1 MELTIDAKDLATV
14 LALPNRAVPSR
25 PSNPV
30 LTNLLLKAEDN
41 TLAVTGSDLGAVT
54 ITAKAK
60 ASIAVEGEVLLP
72 AKLLTDMVGRMEG
85 NLALN
90 WDPET
95 SQAIIIAAPGCSYS
109 LSGQPGEDYPLI
121 ERAEGQQLTME
132 ASTLARAL
140 EATLAIVSDDESKQ
154 ILCGVHLQ
162 PASDGLEVASTDGHR
177 LSVFPVAQEALEA
190 FTPVT
195 LPSKGL
201 KALSGHLGKAEG
213 MVAVTLDNTIA
224 TNELD
229 NTIATFDLG
238 DLVFTTR
245 LLEGQ
250 YPEYRRL
257 IPTAFAVETLINR
270 QAWIDALGR
279 IMVVASQKNDIVKHQ
294 WNDQG
299 QLVLEAD
306 VQGSSGRELVGCE
319 ASEGQGEDVLGK
331 AKNPMAFNGDY
342 LLDGL
347 KAFGSEQVILHTNT
361 PTSPATI
368 TAPGSSQ
375 VYLVMPVQIRDQI

>member
-1 MELTIDAKDLATV
+1 MELTIDAKDLANV

-30 LTNLLLKAEDN
+30 LANLLLKAEGD

-54 ITAKAK
+54 ITAKAS
-60 ASIAVEGEVLLP
+60 ASIAVQGEILLP

-109 LSGQPGEDYPLI
+109 LSGQPGEEYPLI
-121 ERAEGQQLTME
+121 ERAEGQQLTLE
-132 ASTLARAL
+132 ASTLAQAL
-140 EATLAIVSDDESKQ
+140 EATLVTVSDDESKQ

-224 TNELD
+224 T
-229 NTIATFDLG
+229 FDLG

-270 QAWIDALGR
+270 QAWIDALSR
-279 IMVVASQKNDIVKHQ
+279 IMVVASQKQGIIRHQ

-306 VQGSSGRELVGCE
+306 VQGSSGRELVDCE

>member
-1 MELTIDAKDLATV
+1 MQLTIDAKDLAAV
-14 LALPNRAVPSR
+14 LGLPNRAVPSR

-30 LTNLLLKAEDN
+30 MLNLLLKAKDN

-60 ASIAVEGEVLLP
+60 ASIAVEGEILLP
-72 AKLLTDMVGRMEG
+72 AKLLTDMVGRMQG
-85 NLALN
+85 ILHLTS
-90 WDPET
+90 DPET
-95 SQAIIIAAPGCSYS
+95 SQAIISTQGSKYS

-121 ERAEGQQLTME
+121 ERAEGQQLTLE

-140 EATLAIVSDDESKQ
+140 EATLVTASDDEAKQ
-154 ILCGVHLQ
+154 ILCGIHLQ
-162 PASDGLEVASTDGHR
+162 PAADGLEVASTDGHR
-177 LSVFPVAQEALEA
+177 LSVFPVVQEGVEA

-195 LPSKGL
+195 LPSRGL
-201 KALSGHLGKAEG
+201 EALGKHLGKAEG
-213 MVAVTLDNTIA
+213 IA
-224 TNELD
+224 TITLD

-257 IPTAFAVETLINR
+257 IPQAFAVETMINR

-279 IMVVASQKNDIVKHQ
+279 IMVVASRKQGIIKHQ
-294 WNDQG
+294 WDEG

-306 VQGSSGRELVGCE
+306 VEGSSGRELVDCE
-319 ASEGQGEDVLGK
+319 ASQGQGQDVLGK
-331 AKNPMAFNGDY
+331 AGKPMAFNGSY

-347 KAFGSEQVILHTNT
+347 RAFGSEQVILHTNT

-368 TAPGSSQ
+368 TAPGSGQ
-375 VYLVMPVQIRDQI
+375 VYLVMPVQIRDQA

>member
-1 MELTIDAKDLATV
+1 MLLTIDAKDLAAV

-30 LTNLLLKAEDN
+30 MLNLLLKAEDN

-60 ASIAVEGEVLLP
+60 ASIAVEGEILLP
-72 AKLLTDMVGRMEG
+72 AKLLTDMVGRMQG
-85 NLALN
+85 ILHLT
-90 WDPET
+90 WDTEA
-95 SQAIIIAAPGCSYS
+95 SQATINTLGGKYS

-121 ERAEGQQLTME
+121 ERAEGQQLILE
-132 ASTLARAL
+132 ASTLARAV
-140 EATLAIVSDDESKQ
+140 ESTLVTASDDESKQ

-162 PASDGLEVASTDGHR
+162 PVADGLEVASTDGHR

-213 MVAVTLDNTIA
+213 MVTVT
-224 TNELD
+224 LD

-238 DLVFTTR
+238 GLVFTTR

-270 QAWIDALGR
+270 QAWIDALSR
-279 IMVVASQKNDIVKHQ
+279 IMVVASQKQGIIRHQ

-306 VQGSSGRELVGCE
+306 VQGSSGRELVDCE

>member
-1 MELTIDAKDLATV
+1 MELTIDAKDLAAV

-30 LTNLLLKAEDN
+30 LANLLLKAEGD

-54 ITAKAK
+54 ITAKAS

-95 SQAIIIAAPGCSYS
+95 SQATINTLGGKYS
-109 LSGQPGEDYPLI
+109 LSGQPGEEYPLI
-121 ERAEGQQLTME
+121 ERAEGQQLTLE
-132 ASTLARAL
+132 ASTLAQAL
-140 EATLAIVSDDESKQ
+140 EATLVTASNDESKQ

-162 PASDGLEVASTDGHR
+162 LAADGLEVASTDGHR
-177 LSVFPVAQEALEA
+177 LSVFPVVQEGIEA

-201 KALSGHLGKAEG
+201 EALSRHLGKAEG
-213 MVAVTLDNTIA
+213 MVTVT
-224 TNELD
+224 LD

-257 IPTAFAVETLINR
+257 IPTAFAVETMINR
-270 QAWIDALGR
+270 QAWIDALSR
-279 IMVVASQKNDIVKHQ
+279 IMVVASQKQGIIRHQ

-306 VQGSSGRELVGCE
+306 VQGSSGRELVDCE

>member
-1 MELTIDAKDLATV
+1 MLLTIDAKDLANV

-30 LTNLLLKAEDN
+30 MLNLLLKAEDN

-60 ASIAVEGEVLLP
+60 ASIAVEGEILLP
-72 AKLLTDMVGRMEG
+72 AKLLTDMVGRMQG
-85 NLALN
+85 ILHLT
-90 WDPET
+90 WDTET
-95 SQAIIIAAPGCSYS
+95 SQATINTLGGKYS

-121 ERAEGQQLTME
+121 ERAEGQQLTLE

-140 EATLAIVSDDESKQ
+140 ESTLVTASDDESKQ

-162 PASDGLEVASTDGHR
+162 PVADGLEVASTDGHR
-177 LSVFPVAQEALEA
+177 LSVFPVVQEGVEA

-201 KALSGHLGKAEG
+201 EALGKHLGKAEG
-213 MVAVTLDNTIA
+213 MAMATI
-224 TNELD
+224 TLD

-257 IPTAFAVETLINR
+257 IPQSFAVETLINR
-270 QAWIDALGR
+270 QTWIEALGR
-279 IMVVASQKNDIVKHQ
+279 IMVVASQKNGIIRHRWDK
-294 WNDQG
+294 G

-306 VQGSSGRELVGCE
+306 VEGSSGRELVGCE
-319 ASEGQGEDVLGK
+319 ADIASEYRPP
-331 AKNPMAFNGDY
+331 APMAFNGDY

-347 KAFGSEQVILHTNT
+347 KIFGSEQVILHTNT

>member
-54 ITAKAK
+54 ITAKTA

-109 LSGQPGEDYPLI
+109 LSGQPGEEYPLI
-121 ERAEGQQLTME
+121 ERAEGQQLTLE
-132 ASTLARAL
+132 ASTLAQAL
-140 EATLAIVSDDESKQ
+140 EATLVTASNDESKQ

-224 TNELD
+224 T
-229 NTIATFDLG
+229 FDLG

-270 QAWIDALGR
+270 QAWIDALSR
-279 IMVVASQKNDIVKHQ
+279 IMVVASQKQGIIRHQ

-306 VQGSSGRELVGCE
+306 VQGSSGRELVDCE
-319 ASEGQGEDVLGK
+319 ASEGQSEDVLGK

-375 VYLVMPVQIRDQI
+375 VYLVMPIQIRDQI

>member
-30 LTNLLLKAEDN
+30 LTNLLLKAEGD

-54 ITAKAK
+54 ITAKTT
-60 ASIAVEGEVLLP
+60 ASIAVEGEILLP
-72 AKLLTDMVGRMEG
+72 AKLLSDMVGRMDG

-95 SQAIIIAAPGCSYS
+95 SQATISTLGGKYS

-121 ERAEGQQLTME
+121 ERAEGQQLILE
-132 ASTLARAL
+132 ASTLARAV
-140 EATLAIVSDDESKQ
+140 ESTLVTASDDESKQ

-162 PASDGLEVASTDGHR
+162 PVADGLEVASTDGHR
-177 LSVFPVAQEALEA
+177 LSVFPVAQEGIEA

-195 LPSKGL
+195 LPSRGL
-201 KALSGHLGKAEG
+201 EALGKHLGKAEG

-224 TNELD
+224 T
-229 NTIATFDLG
+229 FDLG
-238 DLVFTTR
+238 DLIFTTR

-257 IPTAFAVETLINR
+257 IPTAFVVETLINR
-270 QAWIDALGR
+270 QAWIDALSR
-279 IMVVASQKNDIVKHQ
+279 IMVVASQKQGIIRHQ

-306 VQGSSGRELVGCE
+306 VQGSSGRELVDCE
-319 ASEGQGEDVLGK
+319 VIKGQDTPGEARK
-331 AKNPMAFNGDY
+331 PMAFNGGY

-368 TAPGSSQ
+368 TAPGSIQ
-375 VYLVMPVQIRDQI
+375 VYLVMPIQIREPA

>member
-1 MELTIDAKDLATV
+1 MELTIDAKGLAAV
-14 LALPNRAVPSR
+14 LALPNRAVPNR

-30 LTNLLLKAEDN
+30 LTNLLLNAEGD

-60 ASIAVEGEVLLP
+60 ASIAVEGEILLP
-72 AKLLTDMVGRMEG
+72 AKLLTDMVGRMDG

-95 SQAIIIAAPGCSYS
+95 SQATISTLGGKYS

-140 EATLAIVSDDESKQ
+140 ESTLVTASDDESKQ

-162 PASDGLEVASTDGHR
+162 PVADGLEVASTDGHR
-177 LSVFPVAQEALEA
+177 LSVFPVAQEGIEA

-213 MVAVTLDNTIA
+213 MVTVT
-224 TNELD
+224 LD

-238 DLVFTTR
+238 GLVFTTR

-257 IPTAFAVETLINR
+257 IPQAFVVETLINR
-270 QAWIDALGR
+270 QAWIDALSR
-279 IMVVASQKNDIVKHQ
+279 IMVVASQKQGIIRHQ

-306 VQGSSGRELVGCE
+306 VQGSSGRELVDCE

>member
-1 MELTIDAKDLATV
+1 MELTIDAKDLANV

-30 LTNLLLKAEDN
+30 LANLLLKAEGD

-54 ITAKAK
+54 ITAKAS
-60 ASIAVEGEVLLP
+60 ASIAVQGEILLP

-109 LSGQPGEDYPLI
+109 LSGQPGEEYPLI
-121 ERAEGQQLTME
+121 ERAEGQQLTLE
-132 ASTLARAL
+132 ASTLAQAL
-140 EATLAIVSDDESKQ
+140 EATLVTVSDDESKQ

-213 MVAVTLDNTIA
+213 IVTIT
-224 TNELD
+224 LD

-270 QAWIDALGR
+270 QAWIDALSR
-279 IMVVASQKNDIVKHQ
+279 IMVVASQKQGIIRHQ

-306 VQGSSGRELVGCE
+306 VQGSSGRELVDCE

>member
-1 MELTIDAKDLATV
+1 MELTIDAKDLSAV
-14 LALPNRAVPSR
+14 LALPNRAVVSR

-30 LTNLLLKAEDN
+30 LLNLLINAKGD

-54 ITAKAK
+54 ITAKTT
-60 ASIAVEGEVLLP
+60 ASITVEGEILLP
-72 AKLLTDMVGRMEG
+72 AKLLVDMVGRMQG

-95 SQAIIIAAPGCSYS
+95 SQATINTLGGSYS

-121 ERAEGQQLTME
+121 ERAEGQQLTLE
-132 ASTLARAL
+132 ANSLARAL
-140 EATLAIVSDDESKQ
+140 EATLGTASDDETKQ
-154 ILCGVHLQ
+154 ILCGVYLQ
-162 PASDGLEVASTDGHR
+162 PAADGLEVASTDGHR

-195 LPSKGL
+195 LPKRGL
-201 KALSGHLGKAEG
+201 EALGKHLAKAEK
-213 MVAVTLDNTIA
+213 MVTI
-224 TNELD
+224 TLD

-257 IPTAFAVETLINR
+257 LPQAFAVETLINR
-270 QAWIDALGR
+270 QQWIEALIR
-279 IMVVASQKNDIVKHQ
+279 IMVVASQKNNIIRHRWD
-294 WNDQG
+294 DQG
-299 QLVLEAD
+299 HLVLEAD

-319 ASEGQGEDVLGK
+319 VTKGQDTPGEAGK
-331 AKNPMAFNGDY
+331 PMAFNGDY

-347 KAFGSEQVILHTNT
+347 RAFGSEQVILHTNT

-375 VYLVMPVQIRDQI
+375 VYLVMPVQIREQA

>member
-1 MELTIDAKDLATV
+1 MELTIDARDLANV

-30 LTNLLLKAEDN
+30 LANLLLKAEGD

-60 ASIAVEGEVLLP
+60 ASIAVEGEILLP
-72 AKLLTDMVGRMEG
+72 AKLLTDMVGRMDG

-95 SQAIIIAAPGCSYS
+95 SQATINTLGGKYS

-121 ERAEGQQLTME
+121 ERAEGQQLTLE

-140 EATLAIVSDDESKQ
+140 EATLVTASDDETKQ

-162 PASDGLEVASTDGHR
+162 PAADGLEVASTDGHR
-177 LSVFPVAQEALEA
+177 LSVFPVVQEGVEA

-201 KALSGHLGKAEG
+201 EALGKHLGKAEG
-213 MVAVTLDNTIA
+213 MATI
-224 TNELD
+224 TLD

-257 IPTAFAVETLINR
+257 IPQAFAVETLINR
-270 QAWIDALGR
+270 QDWIDALGR
-279 IMVVASQKNDIVKHQ
+279 IMVVANQVSLKTGIVRHR
-294 WNDQG
+294 WDQG

-319 ASEGQGEDVLGK
+319 VIKGQDTPGEARK
-331 AKNPMAFNGDY
+331 PMAFNGGY

-347 KAFGSEQVILHTNT
+347 KVFGSEQVILHTNT

-375 VYLVMPVQIRDQI
+375 VYLVMPIQIRDQI

>member
-1 MELTIDAKDLATV
+1 MLLTIDAKDLAAV

-30 LTNLLLKAEDN
+30 MLNLLLKAKDN

-60 ASIAVEGEVLLP
+60 ASIAVEGEILLP
-72 AKLLTDMVGRMEG
+72 AKLLTDMVGRMQG
-85 NLALN
+85 ILHLTS
-90 WDPET
+90 DPET
-95 SQAIIIAAPGCSYS
+95 SQATISTQGSKYS

-121 ERAEGQQLTME
+121 ERAEGQQLTLE

-140 EATLAIVSDDESKQ
+140 ESTLVTASGDESKQ

-162 PASDGLEVASTDGHR
+162 PVADGLEVASTDGHR
-177 LSVFPVAQEALEA
+177 LSVFPVVQEAPEA

-201 KALSGHLGKAEG
+201 EALGKHLAKAEG
-213 MVAVTLDNTIA
+213 MATI
-224 TNELD
+224 TLD

-245 LLEGQ
+245 PLEGQ

-257 IPTAFAVETLINR
+257 IPQAFAVETLINR
-270 QAWIDALGR
+270 QDWIEALGR
-279 IMVVASQKNDIVKHQ
+279 IMVVASQKNGIVRHRC
-294 WNDQG
+294 DQG

-306 VQGSSGRELVGCE
+306 VEGSSGRELVGCE
-319 ASEGQGEDVLGK
+319 VIKGQDTPGEARK
-331 AKNPMAFNGDY
+331 PMAFNGGY

-347 KAFGSEQVILHTNT
+347 RAFGSEQVILHTNT

-375 VYLVMPVQIRDQI
+375 VYLVMPVQIREQA

>member
-1 MELTIDAKDLATV
+1 MELTIDAKDLANV

-30 LTNLLLKAEDN
+30 LANLLLKAEGD

-54 ITAKAK
+54 ITAKTK
-60 ASIAVEGEVLLP
+60 ASIAVEGDVLLP
-72 AKLLTDMVGRMEG
+72 AKLLTDMVGRMQG
-85 NLALN
+85 ILHLT
-90 WDPET
+90 WDGEH
-95 SQAIIIAAPGCSYS
+95 SQATINTLGGKYS

-121 ERAEGQQLTME
+121 ERAEGQQLTLE
-132 ASTLARAL
+132 ASTLAQAL
-140 EATLAIVSDDESKQ
+140 EATLVTASNDESKQ
-154 ILCGVHLQ
+154 ILCGIHLQ
-162 PASDGLEVASTDGHR
+162 PAADGLEVASTDGHR
-177 LSVFPVAQEALEA
+177 LSVFPVAQEGVEA

-201 KALSGHLGKAEG
+201 EALGKHLAKAEG
-213 MVAVTLDNTIA
+213 MVTITLDNTIA
-224 TNELD
+224 TTLD

-257 IPTAFAVETLINR
+257 IPQAFAVETLINR
-270 QAWIDALGR
+270 QAWIEALGR
-279 IMVVASQKNDIVKHQ
+279 IMVVASQKNGIIRHRWDK
-294 WNDQG
+294 G

-319 ASEGQGEDVLGK
+319 ASDGQGEDVLGK

-347 KAFGSEQVILHTNT
+347 RAFGSEQVILHTNT

-375 VYLVMPVQIRDQI
+375 VYLVMPVQIRDQA

>member
-1 MELTIDAKDLATV
+1 MQLTIDAKDLAAV
-14 LALPNRAVPSR
+14 LGLPNRAVPSR

-30 LTNLLLKAEDN
+30 LTNLLLKAEGD

-54 ITAKAK
+54 ITAKAS
-60 ASIAVEGEVLLP
+60 ASIAVQGEILLP
-72 AKLLTDMVGRMEG
+72 AKLLTDMVGRMQG

-95 SQAIIIAAPGCSYS
+95 SQATINTLGGSYS

-121 ERAEGQQLTME
+121 ERAEGQQLTLE

-140 EATLAIVSDDESKQ
+140 ESTLVTASDDESKQ
-154 ILCGVHLQ
+154 ILCGIHLQ
-162 PASDGLEVASTDGHR
+162 PAADGLEVASTDGHR
-177 LSVFPVAQEALEA
+177 LSVFPVAQEGVEA

-201 KALSGHLGKAEG
+201 EALGKHLAKAEG
-213 MVAVTLDNTIA
+213 MVTITLDNTIA
-224 TNELD
+224 TTLD

-257 IPTAFAVETLINR
+257 IPQAFAVETLINR
-270 QAWIDALGR
+270 QAWIEALGR
-279 IMVVASQKNDIVKHQ
+279 IMVVASQKNGIIRHRWDK
-294 WNDQG
+294 G

-319 ASEGQGEDVLGK
+319 ASDGQGEDVLGK

-347 KAFGSEQVILHTNT
+347 RAFGSEQVILHTNT

-368 TAPGSSQ
+368 TAPGSGQ
-375 VYLVMPVQIRDQI
+375 VYLVMPVQIREQA

>member
-1 MELTIDAKDLATV
+1 MLLTIDAKDLAAV

-30 LTNLLLKAEDN
+30 MLNLLLKAKDN

-60 ASIAVEGEVLLP
+60 ASIAVEGEILLP
-72 AKLLTDMVGRMEG
+72 AKLLTDMVGRMQG
-85 NLALN
+85 ILHLTS
-90 WDPET
+90 DPET
-95 SQAIIIAAPGCSYS
+95 SQAIISTQGSKYS

-121 ERAEGQQLTME
+121 ERAEGQQLTLE

-140 EATLAIVSDDESKQ
+140 EATLVTASDDEAKQ
-154 ILCGVHLQ
+154 ILCGIHLQ
-162 PASDGLEVASTDGHR
+162 PAADGLEVASTDGHR
-177 LSVFPVAQEALEA
+177 LSVFPVAQEGVEA

-201 KALSGHLGKAEG
+201 EALGKHLAKAEG
-213 MVAVTLDNTIA
+213 MVTI
-224 TNELD
+224 TLD

-257 IPTAFAVETLINR
+257 IPQAFAVETMINR
-270 QAWIDALGR
+270 QAWIEALGR
-279 IMVVASQKNDIVKHQ
+279 IMVVASRKQGIIRHRWD
-294 WNDQG
+294 DQG

-306 VQGSSGRELVGCE
+306 VEGSSGRELVGCE

-347 KAFGSEQVILHTNT
+347 RAFGSEQVILHTNT

-375 VYLVMPVQIRDQI
+375 VYLVMPVQIREPA

>member
-1 MELTIDAKDLATV
+1 MQLTIDAKDLAAV
-14 LALPNRAVPSR
+14 LGLPNRAVPSR

-30 LTNLLLKAEDN
+30 LTNLLLKAEGD

-54 ITAKAK
+54 ITAKTT

-85 NLALN
+85 ILHLT
-90 WDPET
+90 WDTET
-95 SQAIIIAAPGCSYS
+95 SQATINTLGGKYS

-121 ERAEGQQLTME
+121 ERAEGQQLTLE

-140 EATLAIVSDDESKQ
+140 EATLVTASNDESKQ

-162 PASDGLEVASTDGHR
+162 PAADGLEVASTDGHR
-177 LSVFPVAQEALEA
+177 LSVFPVAQEGVEA

-201 KALSGHLGKAEG
+201 EALGKHLAKAEG
-213 MVAVTLDNTIA
+213 MVTI
-224 TNELD
+224 TLD

-257 IPTAFAVETLINR
+257 IPQAFAVETLISR

-279 IMVVASQKNDIVKHQ
+279 IMVVASQKNGIIKHR
-294 WNDQG
+294 WDKG

-306 VQGSSGRELVGCE
+306 VEGSSGRELVDCE
-319 ASEGQGEDVLGK
+319 VIKGQDTPGEAGK
-331 AKNPMAFNGDY
+331 PMAFNGSY

-347 KAFGSEQVILHTNT
+347 RAFGSEQVILHTNT

-368 TAPGSSQ
+368 TAPGSGQ
-375 VYLVMPVQIRDQI
+375 VYLVMPVQIREPA

>member
-1 MELTIDAKDLATV
+1 MELTIDAKDLANV

-30 LTNLLLKAEDN
+30 LANLLLKAEGD

-54 ITAKAK
+54 ITAKAS
-60 ASIAVEGEVLLP
+60 ASIAVQGEILLP

-109 LSGQPGEDYPLI
+109 LSGQPGEEYPLI
-121 ERAEGQQLTME
+121 ERAEGQQLTLE
-132 ASTLARAL
+132 ASTLAQAL
-140 EATLAIVSDDESKQ
+140 EATLVTVSDDESKQ
-154 ILCGVHLQ
+154 ILCGVDLQ
-162 PASDGLEVASTDGHR
+162 PVADGLEVASTDGHR

-224 TNELD
+224 T
-229 NTIATFDLG
+229 FDLG

-270 QAWIDALGR
+270 QAWIDALSR
-279 IMVVASQKNDIVKHQ
+279 IMVVASQKQGIIRHQ

-306 VQGSSGRELVGCE
+306 VQGSSGRELVDCE
-319 ASEGQGEDVLGK
+319 ASEGQSEDVLGK

-375 VYLVMPVQIRDQI
+375 VYLVMPIQIRDQI

>member
-54 ITAKAK
+54 ITAKTA

-72 AKLLTDMVGRMEG
+72 AKLLTDMVGCMEG

-95 SQAIIIAAPGCSYS
+95 SQATIIAAPGCSYS
-109 LSGQPGEDYPLI
+109 LSGQPGEEYPLI
-121 ERAEGQQLTME
+121 ERAEGQQLTLE
-132 ASTLARAL
+132 ASTLAQAL

-213 MVAVTLDNTIA
+213 MVTVT
-224 TNELD
+224 LD

-270 QAWIDALGR
+270 QAWIDALSR
-279 IMVVASQKNDIVKHQ
+279 IMVVASQKQGIIRHQ

>member
-1 MELTIDAKDLATV
+1 MELTIDAKDLANV

-30 LTNLLLKAEDN
+30 LANLLLKAEGD

-54 ITAKAK
+54 ITAKAS
-60 ASIAVEGEVLLP
+60 ASIAVEGDVLLP

-95 SQAIIIAAPGCSYS
+95 SQATINTLGGKYS

-140 EATLAIVSDDESKQ
+140 EATLVTASDDETKQ
-154 ILCGVHLQ
+154 ILCGIHLQ
-162 PASDGLEVASTDGHR
+162 PAADGLEVASTDGHR
-177 LSVFPVAQEALEA
+177 LSVFPVAQEGVEA

-201 KALSGHLGKAEG
+201 EALGKHLAKAEG
-213 MVAVTLDNTIA
+213 MVTI
-224 TNELD
+224 TLD

-257 IPTAFAVETLINR
+257 IPQAFAVETLINR
-270 QAWIDALGR
+270 QAWIEALGR
-279 IMVVASQKNDIVKHQ
+279 IMVVASQQNGIIRHRWDK
-294 WNDQG
+294 G

-319 ASEGQGEDVLGK
+319 ASDGQGEDVLGK

-347 KAFGSEQVILHTNT
+347 RAFGSEQVILHTNT

-368 TAPGSSQ
+368 TAPGSGQ
-375 VYLVMPVQIRDQI
+375 VYLVMPVQIRDQA

>member
-1 MELTIDAKDLATV
+1 MELTIDAKDLAAV

-30 LTNLLLKAEDN
+30 LANLLLKAEGD

-54 ITAKAK
+54 ITAKAS

-95 SQAIIIAAPGCSYS
+95 SQATINTLGGKYS
-109 LSGQPGEDYPLI
+109 LSGQPGEEYPLI
-121 ERAEGQQLTME
+121 ERAEGQQLTLE
-132 ASTLARAL
+132 ASTLAQAL
-140 EATLAIVSDDESKQ
+140 EATLVTASNDESKQ

-162 PASDGLEVASTDGHR
+162 LAADGLEVASTDGHR
-177 LSVFPVAQEALEA
+177 LSVFPVVQEGIEA

-201 KALSGHLGKAEG
+201 EALSRHLGKAEG
-213 MVAVTLDNTIA
+213 MVTVT
-224 TNELD
+224 LD

-257 IPTAFAVETLINR
+257 IPTAFAVETMINR
-270 QAWIDALGR
+270 QAWIDALSR
-279 IMVVASQKNDIVKHQ
+279 IMVVASQKQGIIRHQ

-306 VQGSSGRELVGCE
+306 VQGSSGRELVDCE

-375 VYLVMPVQIRDQI
+375 VYLVMPVQIREPA

>member
-1 MELTIDAKDLATV
+1 MELTIDAKDLANV

-54 ITAKAK
+54 ITAKTA

-95 SQAIIIAAPGCSYS
+95 SQATISTQGSKYS

-121 ERAEGQQLTME
+121 ERAEGQQLTLE
-132 ASTLARAL
+132 ASTLARAV
-140 EATLAIVSDDESKQ
+140 ESTLVTASDDESKQ

-162 PASDGLEVASTDGHR
+162 PVADGLEVASTDGHR

-213 MVAVTLDNTIA
+213 MVTVT
-224 TNELD
+224 LD

-257 IPTAFAVETLINR
+257 IPQSFAVETLINR
-270 QAWIDALGR
+270 QQWIDALSR
-279 IMVVASQKNDIVKHQ
+279 IMVVASQKQGIIRHQ

-306 VQGSSGRELVGCE
+306 VQGSSGRELVDCE

-375 VYLVMPVQIRDQI
+375 VYLVMPIQIREPA

>member
-30 LTNLLLKAEDN
+30 MTNLLLKAEGD

-54 ITAKAK
+54 ITAKTA

-109 LSGQPGEDYPLI
+109 LSGQPGEEYPLI
-121 ERAEGQQLTME
+121 ERAEGQQLTLE
-132 ASTLARAL
+132 ASTLAQAL
-140 EATLAIVSDDESKQ
+140 EATLVTVSDDESKQ
-154 ILCGVHLQ
+154 ILCGVDLQ
-162 PASDGLEVASTDGHR
+162 PVADGLEVASTDGHR

-224 TNELD
+224 T
-229 NTIATFDLG
+229 FDLG

-270 QAWIDALGR
+270 QAWIDALSR
-279 IMVVASQKNDIVKHQ
+279 IMVVASQKQGIIRHQ

-306 VQGSSGRELVGCE
+306 VQGSSGRELVDCE

>member
-1 MELTIDAKDLATV
+1 MLLTIDAKDLAAV

-30 LTNLLLKAEDN
+30 MLNLLLKAEDN

-60 ASIAVEGEVLLP
+60 ASIAVEGEILLP
-72 AKLLTDMVGRMEG
+72 AKLLTDMVGRMQG
-85 NLALN
+85 ILHLT
-90 WDPET
+90 WDTET
-95 SQAIIIAAPGCSYS
+95 SQATINTLGGKYS

-121 ERAEGQQLTME
+121 ERAEGQQLTLE

-140 EATLAIVSDDESKQ
+140 ESTLVTASDDESKQ

-162 PASDGLEVASTDGHR
+162 PVADGLEVASTDGHR
-177 LSVFPVAQEALEA
+177 LSVFPVVQEGVEA

-201 KALSGHLGKAEG
+201 EALGKHLGKAEG
-213 MVAVTLDNTIA
+213 MAMATI
-224 TNELD
+224 TLD

-257 IPTAFAVETLINR
+257 IPQSFAVETLINR
-270 QAWIDALGR
+270 QTWIEALGR
-279 IMVVASQKNDIVKHQ
+279 IMVVASQKNGIIRHRWDK
-294 WNDQG
+294 G

-306 VQGSSGRELVGCE
+306 VEGSSGRELVGCE
-319 ASEGQGEDVLGK
+319 ADIASEYRPP
-331 AKNPMAFNGDY
+331 APMAFNGDY

-347 KAFGSEQVILHTNT
+347 KIFGSEQVILHTNT

>member
-1 MELTIDAKDLATV
+1 M
-14 LALPNRAVPSR
+14 
-25 PSNPV
+25 
-30 LTNLLLKAEDN
+30 TNLLLKAEDN

-54 ITAKAK
+54 ITAKAA
-60 ASIAVEGEVLLP
+60 ASIAVEGEILLP
-72 AKLLTDMVGRMEG
+72 AKLLADMVGRMEG
-85 NLALN
+85 ILHLT
-90 WDPET
+90 WDVEH
-95 SQAIIIAAPGCSYS
+95 SQATINTLGGKYS

-121 ERAEGQQLTME
+121 ERAEGQQLTLE

-140 EATLAIVSDDESKQ
+140 EATLVTASDNETKQ
-154 ILCGVHLQ
+154 ILCGIHLQ
-162 PASDGLEVASTDGHR
+162 PAADGLEVASTDGHR
-177 LSVFPVAQEALEA
+177 LSVFRVAQEGVEA

-201 KALSGHLGKAEG
+201 EALGKHLAKAEG
-213 MVAVTLDNTIA
+213 MVTI
-224 TNELD
+224 TLD

-238 DLVFTTR
+238 GLVFTTR

-257 IPTAFAVETLINR
+257 IPQAFAVETLINR
-270 QAWIDALGR
+270 QAWIDALSR
-279 IMVVASQKNDIVKHQ
+279 IMVVASQKQGIIKHQ

-319 ASEGQGEDVLGK
+319 VIKGQDTPGEARK
-331 AKNPMAFNGDY
+331 PMAFNGGY

-375 VYLVMPVQIRDQI
+375 VYLVMPIQIREQA

>member
-1 MELTIDAKDLATV
+1 MELTIDAKDLANV

-30 LTNLLLKAEDN
+30 LTNLLLKAEGD

-54 ITAKAK
+54 ITAKTA

-72 AKLLTDMVGRMEG
+72 AKLLSDMVGRMEG

-121 ERAEGQQLTME
+121 ERAEGQQLILE

-140 EATLAIVSDDESKQ
+140 EATLVTASDDESKQ

-201 KALSGHLGKAEG
+201 KALSGHLGKAEN
-213 MVAVTLDNTIA
+213 MVAVT
-224 TNELD
+224 LD

-257 IPTAFAVETLINR
+257 IPTAFVVETLINR
-270 QAWIDALGR
+270 QDWIDALGR

-306 VQGSSGRELVGCE
+306 VQGSSGRELVDCE

-375 VYLVMPVQIRDQI
+375 VYLVMPIQIRDQI

>member
-1 MELTIDAKDLATV
+1 MELTIDAKDLAAV
-14 LALPNRAVPSR
+14 LALPNRAVPNR

-30 LTNLLLKAEDN
+30 LANLLLKAEGD

-54 ITAKAK
+54 ITAKTR
-60 ASIAVEGEVLLP
+60 ASIAIEGEILLP
-72 AKLLTDMVGRMEG
+72 AKLFTDMVGRMDG

-95 SQAIIIAAPGCSYS
+95 SQATISTQGSKYS

-121 ERAEGQQLTME
+121 ERAEGQQLTLE

-140 EATLAIVSDDESKQ
+140 EATLVTASDDETKQ

-162 PASDGLEVASTDGHR
+162 PAADGLEVASTDGHR
-177 LSVFPVAQEALEA
+177 LSVFPVVQEGVEA

-201 KALSGHLGKAEG
+201 EALGKHLGKAEG
-213 MVAVTLDNTIA
+213 MAMATI
-224 TNELD
+224 TLD

-257 IPTAFAVETLINR
+257 IPQSFAVETLINR
-270 QAWIDALGR
+270 QDWIDALGR
-279 IMVVASQKNDIVKHQ
+279 IMVVASQKQGIIRHQ

-306 VQGSSGRELVGCE
+306 VQGSSGRELVDCE

-375 VYLVMPVQIRDQI
+375 VYLVMPIQIRDQI

>member
-30 LTNLLLKAEDN
+30 MTNLLLKAEGD

-54 ITAKAK
+54 ITAKTA

-72 AKLLTDMVGRMEG
+72 AKLLTDMMGRMEG

-140 EATLAIVSDDESKQ
+140 EATLVTASDDESKQ

-162 PASDGLEVASTDGHR
+162 PAADGLEVASTDGHR
-177 LSVFPVAQEALEA
+177 LSVFPVVQEGVEA

-213 MVAVTLDNTIA
+213 MVTVT
-224 TNELD
+224 LD

-238 DLVFTTR
+238 GLVFTTR

-257 IPTAFAVETLINR
+257 IPQAFVVETLINR
-270 QAWIDALGR
+270 QDWIDALGR

>member
-1 MELTIDAKDLATV
+1 MLLTIDAKDLAAV

-30 LTNLLLKAEDN
+30 MLNLLLKAKDN

-60 ASIAVEGEVLLP
+60 ASIAVEGEILLP
-72 AKLLTDMVGRMEG
+72 AKLLTDMVGRMQG
-85 NLALN
+85 ILHLTS
-90 WDPET
+90 DPET
-95 SQAIIIAAPGCSYS
+95 SQAIISTQGSKYS

-121 ERAEGQQLTME
+121 ERAEGQQLTLE

-140 EATLAIVSDDESKQ
+140 EATLVTASDDEAKQ
-154 ILCGVHLQ
+154 ILCGIHLQ
-162 PASDGLEVASTDGHR
+162 PAADGLEVASTDGHR
-177 LSVFPVAQEALEA
+177 LSVFPVAQEGVEA

-201 KALSGHLGKAEG
+201 EALGKHLAKAEG
-213 MVAVTLDNTIA
+213 MVTI
-224 TNELD
+224 TLD

-257 IPTAFAVETLINR
+257 IPQAFAVETMINR
-270 QAWIDALGR
+270 QAWIEALGR
-279 IMVVASQKNDIVKHQ
+279 IMVVASRKQGIIRHRWD
-294 WNDQG
+294 DQG

-306 VQGSSGRELVGCE
+306 VEGSSGRELVGCE

-347 KAFGSEQVILHTNT
+347 RAFGSEQVILHTNT

-368 TAPGSSQ
+368 TAPGSGQ
-375 VYLVMPVQIRDQI
+375 VYLVMPVQIREPA

>member
-30 LTNLLLKAEDN
+30 MLNLLLKAEGD

-54 ITAKAK
+54 ITAKTA

-72 AKLLTDMVGRMEG
+72 AKLLSDMVGRMDG

-109 LSGQPGEDYPLI
+109 LSGQPGEEYPLI
-121 ERAEGQQLTME
+121 ERAEGQQLTLE

-140 EATLAIVSDDESKQ
+140 EATLVTASDDESKQ

-162 PASDGLEVASTDGHR
+162 PVADGLEVASTDGHR

-213 MVAVTLDNTIA
+213 MVTVT
-224 TNELD
+224 LD

-238 DLVFTTR
+238 GLVFTTR

-257 IPTAFAVETLINR
+257 IPQAFVVETLINR
-270 QAWIDALGR
+270 QDWIDALGR

>member
-1 MELTIDAKDLATV
+1 MELTIDAKDLANV

-30 LTNLLLKAEDN
+30 LANLLLKAEGD

-54 ITAKAK
+54 ITAKTR
-60 ASIAVEGEVLLP
+60 ASIAVEGEILLP

-90 WDPET
+90 WDPEAN
-95 SQAIIIAAPGCSYS
+95 QAIIIAAPGCSYS

-121 ERAEGQQLTME
+121 ERAEGQQLTLE
-132 ASTLARAL
+132 ASTLAQAL
-140 EATLAIVSDDESKQ
+140 EATLVTASNDESKQ
-154 ILCGVHLQ
+154 VLCGIHLQ
-162 PASDGLEVASTDGHR
+162 PAADGLEVTSTDGHR
-177 LSVFPVAQEALEA
+177 LSVFPVAQEGVEA

-201 KALSGHLGKAEG
+201 EALGKHLGKAEG
-213 MVAVTLDNTIA
+213 IA
-224 TNELD
+224 TITLD

-257 IPTAFAVETLINR
+257 IPQSFAVETLINR
-270 QAWIDALGR
+270 QAWIEALSR
-279 IMVVASQKNDIVKHQ
+279 IMVVASQKNSIIRHR
-294 WNDQG
+294 WDQG

-306 VQGSSGRELVGCE
+306 VEGSSGRELVDCE
-319 ASEGQGEDVLGK
+319 ASQGQGQDVLGK
-331 AKNPMAFNGDY
+331 AKNPMAFNGGY

-347 KAFGSEQVILHTNT
+347 KVFGSEQVILHTNT

-368 TAPGSSQ
+368 TAPGSGQ
-375 VYLVMPVQIRDQI
+375 VYLVMPVQIREPA

>member
-1 MELTIDAKDLATV
+1 MELTIDARDLAAV
-14 LALPNRAVPSR
+14 LALPNRAVPNR

-30 LTNLLLKAEDN
+30 LTNLLLKAEGD

-60 ASIAVEGEVLLP
+60 ASIAVQGEILLP

-85 NLALN
+85 ILHLT

-95 SQAIIIAAPGCSYS
+95 SQATINTLGGKYS

-121 ERAEGQQLTME
+121 ERAEGQQLTLE

-140 EATLAIVSDDESKQ
+140 ESTLVTASDGESKQ
-154 ILCGVHLQ
+154 ILCGIHLQ
-162 PASDGLEVASTDGHR
+162 PAADGLEVASTDGHR
-177 LSVFPVAQEALEA
+177 LSVFPVAQEAIEA

-201 KALSGHLGKAEG
+201 EALGKHLGKAEG
-213 MVAVTLDNTIA
+213 IVTIT
-224 TNELD
+224 LD

-257 IPTAFAVETLINR
+257 IPQSFAVETMINR

-279 IMVVASQKNDIVKHQ
+279 IMVVANQVSLKTGIVRHR
-294 WNDQG
+294 WDQG

-306 VQGSSGRELVGCE
+306 VEGSSGRELVGCE
-319 ASEGQGEDVLGK
+319 ADIASEYRPP
-331 AKNPMAFNGDY
+331 APMAFNGGY

-375 VYLVMPVQIRDQI
+375 VYLVMPIQIRDQI

>member
-1 MELTIDAKDLATV
+1 MELTIDAKDLANV

-30 LTNLLLKAEDN
+30 LANLLLNAGGD

-60 ASIAVEGEVLLP
+60 ASIAVEGEILLP
-72 AKLLTDMVGRMEG
+72 AKLLTDMVGRMDG

-95 SQAIIIAAPGCSYS
+95 SQATISTQGSKYS

-121 ERAEGQQLTME
+121 ERAEGQQLTLE

-140 EATLAIVSDDESKQ
+140 ESTLVTASDDESKQ
-154 ILCGVHLQ
+154 ILCGIHLQ
-162 PASDGLEVASTDGHR
+162 PVADGLEVASTDGHR
-177 LSVFPVAQEALEA
+177 LSVFPVAQEGIEA
-190 FTPVT
+190 FTYVT
-195 LPSKGL
+195 LPSRGL
-201 KALSGHLGKAEG
+201 EALGKHLGKAEG
-213 MVAVTLDNTIA
+213 MVAVT
-224 TNELD
+224 LD

-270 QAWIDALGR
+270 QAWIDALSR
-279 IMVVASQKNDIVKHQ
+279 IMVVASQKQGIIRHQ

-306 VQGSSGRELVGCE
+306 VQGSSGRELVDCE
-319 ASEGQGEDVLGK
+319 TSEGQGEDVLGK
-331 AKNPMAFNGDY
+331 AKNPMAFNGGY

-375 VYLVMPVQIRDQI
+375 VYLVMPIQIRDQI

>member
-1 MELTIDAKDLATV
+1 MQLTIDAKDLAAV
-14 LALPNRAVPSR
+14 LGLPNRAVPSR

-30 LTNLLLKAEDN
+30 LTNLLLKAEGD

-54 ITAKAK
+54 ITAKAS
-60 ASIAVEGEVLLP
+60 ASIAVQGEILLP
-72 AKLLTDMVGRMEG
+72 AKLLTDMVGRMQG

-95 SQAIIIAAPGCSYS
+95 SQATINTLGGSYS

-121 ERAEGQQLTME
+121 ERAEGQQLTLE

-140 EATLAIVSDDESKQ
+140 ESTLVTASDDESKQ
-154 ILCGVHLQ
+154 ILCGIHLQ
-162 PASDGLEVASTDGHR
+162 PAADGLEVASTDGHR
-177 LSVFPVAQEALEA
+177 LSVFPVAQEGVEA

-201 KALSGHLGKAEG
+201 EALGKHLAKAEG
-213 MVAVTLDNTIA
+213 MVTITLDNI
-224 TNELD
+224 
-229 NTIATFDLG
+229 IATFDLG

-257 IPTAFAVETLINR
+257 IPQAFAVETLINR
-270 QAWIDALGR
+270 QAWIEALSR
-279 IMVVASQKNDIVKHQ
+279 IMVVASQKNSIIRHRWD
-294 WNDQG
+294 DQG

-306 VQGSSGRELVGCE
+306 VEGSSGRELVGCE
-319 ASEGQGEDVLGK
+319 ASDGQGEDVLGK

-347 KAFGSEQVILHTNT
+347 RAFGSEQVILHTNT

-368 TAPGSSQ
+368 TAPGSGQ
-375 VYLVMPVQIRDQI
+375 VYLVMPVQIREQA

>member
-1 MELTIDAKDLATV
+1 MELTIDARDLAAV

-30 LTNLLLKAEDN
+30 LTNLLLKAEGD

-60 ASIAVEGEVLLP
+60 ASVAVQGEILLP
-72 AKLLTDMVGRMEG
+72 AKLLTDMVGRMDG

-95 SQAIIIAAPGCSYS
+95 SQATINTLGGKYS

-121 ERAEGQQLTME
+121 ERAEGQQLTLE

-140 EATLAIVSDDESKQ
+140 ESTLVTASDDESKQ

-162 PASDGLEVASTDGHR
+162 PAADGMEVASTDGHR
-177 LSVFPVAQEALEA
+177 LSVFPVVQEAIEA

-213 MVAVTLDNTIA
+213 MVTITLDNTIA
-224 TNELD
+224 TTLD

-257 IPTAFAVETLINR
+257 IPQAFAVETLINR

-279 IMVVASQKNDIVKHQ
+279 IMVVASQKNGIIRHHWDK
-294 WNDQG
+294 G

-306 VQGSSGRELVGCE
+306 VEGSSGRELVGCE

-375 VYLVMPVQIRDQI
+375 VYLVMPIQIREQA

>member
-1 MELTIDAKDLATV
+1 MELTIDAKGLATV

-30 LTNLLLKAEDN
+30 LTNLLLKAEGD

-54 ITAKAK
+54 ITAKAS
-60 ASIAVEGEVLLP
+60 ASIAVQGEILLP
-72 AKLLTDMVGRMEG
+72 AKLLTDMVGRMDG

-95 SQAIIIAAPGCSYS
+95 SQATISTQGSKYS

-121 ERAEGQQLTME
+121 ERAEGQQLTLE

-140 EATLAIVSDDESKQ
+140 ESTLVTASDDESKQ

-162 PASDGLEVASTDGHR
+162 PVADGLEVASTDGHR
-177 LSVFPVAQEALEA
+177 LSVFPVVQEGVEA

-201 KALSGHLGKAEG
+201 EALGKHLGKAEG
-213 MVAVTLDNTIA
+213 MVAVT
-224 TNELD
+224 LD

-270 QAWIDALGR
+270 QAWIDALSR
-279 IMVVASQKNDIVKHQ
+279 IMVVASQKQGIIRHQ

-306 VQGSSGRELVGCE
+306 VQGSSGRELVDCE

-375 VYLVMPVQIRDQI
+375 VYLVMPIQIKDQI

>member
-1 MELTIDAKDLATV
+1 MELTIDAKDLANV

-30 LTNLLLKAEDN
+30 LTNLLLKAEGD

-54 ITAKAK
+54 ITAKTA

-109 LSGQPGEDYPLI
+109 LSGQPGEEYPLI
-121 ERAEGQQLTME
+121 ERAEGQQLTLE
-132 ASTLARAL
+132 ASTLAQAL

-213 MVAVTLDNTIA
+213 MVTVT
-224 TNELD
+224 LD

-257 IPTAFAVETLINR
+257 IPQSFAVETLINR
-270 QAWIDALGR
+270 QAWIDALSR
-279 IMVVASQKNDIVKHQ
+279 IMVVASQKQGIIRHQ

-306 VQGSSGRELVGCE
+306 VQGSSGRELVDCE

>member
-1 MELTIDAKDLATV
+1 MELTIDAKDLAAV

-30 LTNLLLKAEDN
+30 MTNLLLKAEGD

-54 ITAKAK
+54 ITAKTA

-72 AKLLTDMVGRMEG
+72 AKLLTDMMGRMDG

-95 SQAIIIAAPGCSYS
+95 SQATISTQGSKYS
-109 LSGQPGEDYPLI
+109 LSGQPGKDYPLI
-121 ERAEGQQLTME
+121 ERAEGQQLTLE
-132 ASTLARAL
+132 ASTLAQAL

-162 PASDGLEVASTDGHR
+162 PASDGLEVASTNGHR

-213 MVAVTLDNTIA
+213 MVTVT
-224 TNELD
+224 LD

-238 DLVFTTR
+238 GLVFTTR

-257 IPTAFAVETLINR
+257 IPQAFVVETLINR
-270 QAWIDALGR
+270 QDWIDALGR

-306 VQGSSGRELVGCE
+306 VQGSSGRELVDCE